1 MATGKPPIGLPD
13 DPSRALVPGEGER
26 AIGVVPPRPIVPGE
40 RRYRDG
46 DHVRHKVFGEGRVVT
61 SKLTRDDEEVVVAF
75 PDRGVKTLLAS
86 LANLE
91 LLG

>member
-1 MATGKPPIGLPD
+1 MASSRPPIGLPD
-13 DPSRALVPGEGER
+13 DPSRALAPGEGER
-26 AIGVVPPRPIVPGE
+26 RIGVVPPRPVVPGE

-46 DHVRHKVFGEGRVVT
+46 DKLLHKAFGEGRVVT
-61 SKLTRDDEEVVVAF
+61 SKLTGDDEEVVVAF